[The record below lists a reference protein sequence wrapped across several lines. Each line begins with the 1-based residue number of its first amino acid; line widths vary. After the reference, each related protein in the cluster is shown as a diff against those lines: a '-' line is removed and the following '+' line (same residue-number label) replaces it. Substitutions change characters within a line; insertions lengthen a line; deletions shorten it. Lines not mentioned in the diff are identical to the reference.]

1 MDRETRD
8 KQKDEQARDS
18 QRDNER
24 ERETDRQTDRQ
35 IERERSEIFEL
46 RMKLRTNNI
55 SSFEFFSTRAA
66 TSKRFQKLNKL
77 WLTTKARSR
86 SYKTFF
92 PDKFL
97 TNDCSENVS
106 VKLVFSSIHP
116 TVWQGILKG
125 EVSLYS

>member
-8 KQKDEQARDS
+8 KQKDKQARDS

-24 ERETDRQTDRQ
+24 KRGTDRQTDRQ
-35 IERERSEIFEL
+35 TERERERDQIFEL

-77 WLTTKARSR
+77 WLTTKDKADHIEL
-86 SYKTFF
+86 F
-92 PDKFL
+92 P
-97 TNDCSENVS
+97 
-106 VKLVFSSIHP
+106 
-116 TVWQGILKG
+116 G
-125 EVSLYS
+125 

>member
-35 IERERSEIFEL
+35 TDTCTERERERERERSEIFEL

-86 SYKTFF
+86 SYKTFSRINF
-92 PDKFL
+92 SLMIAVKTFL
-97 TNDCSENVS
+97 
-106 VKLVFSSIHP
+106 
-116 TVWQGILKG
+116 
-125 EVSLYS
+125 